1 MCIRAVALA
10 AFSLAP
16 SHTFGNAANL
26 IDDVR
31 NPSFRTDN
39 FALIK
44 KTSFREGLGLEYRLD
59 MQNVFN
65 HNLFGNI
72 NTTLGDPGFG
82 HATGTMLQPRIIQ
95 MTLRLG
101 FQAFS
106 DAAARRR

>member
-1 MCIRAVALA
+1 
-10 AFSLAP
+10 
-16 SHTFGNAANL
+16 
-26 IDDVR
+26 
-31 NPSFRTDN
+31 
-39 FALIK
+39 
-44 KTSFREGLGLEYRLD
+44 